1 VKRHKAF
8 FDEESKRQEQ
18 DMNVDEIY
26 SPFNLGMLSGGSSQT
41 RSQSI
46 ASGPAQAPTFAILP
60 VVHEEEETQ
69 TPDGNHK
76 GLKRKVATTSDV
88 EMVSTTKILQLEGF
102 FTRPTKKE
110 NTVTKKMRRAQSVDA
125 VAPDTANEPPSTV
138 ETRVNKLDVDTAFLK
153 AVASTKKGKKKEDD
167 FDRDFNNLRISRPEL
182 DRQEEEWDVVD
193 DFGKDTGIR
202 GNFMVILEMEVPDNR
217 NCLQRRPVQSDWRG
231 LPNFK
236 KFKKVCLPLLVTKFM
251 PRGKTRKTLRR
262 QGSRWNWL

>member
-1 VKRHKAF
+1 MKRHKAVF
-8 FDEESKRQEQ
+8 EESKRQEQ

-26 SPFNLGMLSGGSSQT
+26 SPFNLGTLSGGSSQT
-41 RSQSI
+41 RSESI
-46 ASGPAQAPTFAILP
+46 ASGPAQALMFAILP

-69 TPDGNHK
+69 APDGNHK
-76 GLKRKVATTSDV
+76 GLKRKAATTSDV
-88 EMVSTTKILQLEGF
+88 EMVSTTLWLEAF
-102 FTRPTKKE
+102 FTGSTQKE
-110 NTVTKKMRRAQSVDA
+110 NAVTKRMRRAQPVDA
-125 VAPDTANEPPSTV
+125 VAPDTANKPPSTSTV

-182 DRQEEEWDVVD
+182 DRQDEEWDVVD

-202 GNFMVILEMEVPDNR
+202 GNFMVILEMDVPDSR
-217 NCLQRRPVQSDWRG
+217 NCLQRRPAQSDWRG

-236 KFKKVCLPLLVTKFM
+236 KFKKVRLPLLVTKFT
-251 PRGKTRKTLRR
+251 PKGKTRKTLHR